1 MEECIAMKKT
11 FPRFAGLTLLIL
23 CLFFVLSGCSSAPGG
38 GGAQTA
44 SPASTPENRAAYSG
58 MKAAWL
64 LDSPVYTALNG
75 RCTASYMWTVPRDV
89 LSQAALDLT
98 GVSGTAEGGMTRYD
112 VRVTSVSA
120 YTASGMDE
128 AVLEAAADA
137 DDSGEEDESGDG
149 SMVTDLMGDFSREGG
164 GEYVR
169 SAVWLLSPDYT
180 MGTGLLSL
188 DLNGAES
195 GSERFAFIVR
205 GDVMYFY
212 DVTENATLFNDEGG
226 DVSEPNWLVT
236 RGYIG
241 RDRARIVEYTELS
254 DALPDPESLP
264 SMSVE
269 AESAGAAMLV
279 YENGKGT
286 VTRHGQV
293 LQEFSAP

>member
-1 MEECIAMKKT
+1 MKKS
-11 FPRFAGLTLLIL
+11 FPRSLGLFLLIL
-23 CLFFVLSGCSSAPGG
+23 CVSLVLSGCSSAPKDGG
-38 GGAQTA
+38 GQTA
-44 SPASTPENRAAYSG
+44 APASTPENRAAYSG

-64 LDSPVYTALNG
+64 LDSPVYAALNG

-98 GVSGTAEGGMTRYD
+98 GVSGTAEGGLVRYE

-120 YTASGMDE
+120 YTASGMDQ
-128 AVLEAAADA
+128 AVLDAAAEADA
-137 DDSGEEDESGDG
+137 GGEEDESGDG
-149 SMVTDLMGDFSREGG
+149 AMVTDLMGDFSREGG

-169 SAVWLLSPDYT
+169 GAVWLLSPDYSL
-180 MGTGLLSL
+180 GTAVFSL

-205 GDVMYFY
+205 GDVLYFY
-212 DVTENATLFNDEGG
+212 DVTENATMFNDEGG

-241 RDRARIVEYTELS
+241 RDKARIVEYTDLS

-269 AESAGAAMLV
+269 AENAGMTVLV
-279 YENGKGT
+279 YENGRGS
-286 VTRHGQV
+286 VTRGGQT